1 MKKIMKFPLNKSIG
15 RRAFLSRGLK
25 GAVALGLAGALGISG
40 SPVWADILDEEPE
53 AGTFILSRFR
63 FVTLTRVETEWDVM
77 PFADENLI
85 ATLRSATNIK
95 ISNLDFNNRTIG
107 IDEFE
112 KIRKNPFL
120 FMTGEGNFNMTPE
133 EAATLGEYFK
143 RGGFLYADDCVLHG
157 QGDHFYQAFLREIQK
172 VMPGHSM
179 QPVPLDHEIYSCFY
193 NFPRPGPLLPGPE
206 ASRYGPVLQK
216 SHGLLP
222 HQRRHSLRLGVA
234 AILWPAKAGRVF
246 EDGREYRR
254 LRLDSLRESLM
265 EYPVNSSPSPQK
277 VSSLARV
284 TLTRRALLARSL
296 KSAAALSLAGIMVQ
310 NASPA
315 LGQAMPNSILD
326 TTDEFVLSRFR
337 YVTLT
342 HVESEWDAGAAC
354 DDNVLAFLRNVTNIK
369 IASRPWRD
377 RVVGIDEFD
386 KIRQSP
392 FLFMTGE
399 GDFKMTPEEAATL
412 GEFFKRGGFLYG
424 DDCVFENTTGR
435 GDFFYKA
442 LMREIQKAMPGYTM
456 QPVPPDHEIYR
467 CFFEFPTGRAPFC
480 QGTPNP
486 DMGLFCKNRLVCFLT
501 SGDVHC
507 GWWLENFGP
516 QKHEECLK
524 MAVNIILYAL
534 TH

>member
-1 MKKIMKFPLNKSIG
+1 MKFPLNKSIG

-193 NFPRPGPLLPGPE
+193 NFP
-206 ASRYGPVLQK
+206 
-216 SHGLLP
+216 
-222 HQRRHSLRLGVA
+222 
-234 AILWPAKAGRVF
+234 
-246 EDGREYRR
+246 
-254 LRLDSLRESLM
+254 
-265 EYPVNSSPSPQK
+265 
-277 VSSLARV
+277 
-284 TLTRRALLARSL
+284 
-296 KSAAALSLAGIMVQ
+296 
-310 NASPA
+310 
-315 LGQAMPNSILD
+315 GQ
-326 TTDEFVLSRFR
+326 
-337 YVTLT
+337 
-342 HVESEWDAGAAC
+342 
-354 DDNVLAFLRNVTNIK
+354 
-369 IASRPWRD
+369 
-377 RVVGIDEFD
+377 
-386 KIRQSP
+386 
-392 FLFMTGE
+392 
-399 GDFKMTPEEAATL
+399 
-412 GEFFKRGGFLYG
+412 
-424 DDCVFENTTGR
+424 
-435 GDFFYKA
+435 
-442 LMREIQKAMPGYTM
+442 
-456 QPVPPDHEIYR
+456 
-467 CFFEFPTGRAPFC
+467 APFC
-480 QGTPNP
+480 QGQKHP
-486 DMGLFCKNRLVCFLT
+486 DMGLFYKNRMVCFLT
-501 SGDVHC
+501 SGDIHC
-507 GWWLENFGP
+507 GWGLPQYFGQ
-516 QKHEECLK
+516 QKQEECLK
-524 MAVNIILYAL
+524 MGVNIVVYAL